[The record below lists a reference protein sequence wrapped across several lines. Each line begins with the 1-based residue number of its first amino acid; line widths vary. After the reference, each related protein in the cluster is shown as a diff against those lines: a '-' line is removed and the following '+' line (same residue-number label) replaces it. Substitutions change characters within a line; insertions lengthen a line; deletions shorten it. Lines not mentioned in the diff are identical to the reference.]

1 MIAPEIE
8 VMAEEL
14 GDSVILSKMDCT
26 SDNDNKKWAMGG
38 FKALMHQL
46 EVRLHSCTY
55 TSCRAAAGRLVLLKH
70 FIILMHCCDWE
81 RCCVLPITCE
91 AALMWADAAPL

>member
-26 SDNDNKKWAMGG
+26 SDNDNKKWAMGELWFRG
-38 FKALMHQL
+38 
-46 EVRLHSCTY
+46 
-55 TSCRAAAGRLVLLKH
+55 GLVVGLTLRKEGLSSTRH
-70 FIILMHCCDWE
+70 PHLSFYM
-81 RCCVLPITCE
+81 V
-91 AALMWADAAPL
+91 